1 MCGSNDWGREKL
13 FQGTP
18 LARAIRREGARL
30 YQK

>member
-1 MCGSNDWGREKL
+1 MCGSNDWGREEL

-18 LARAIRREGARL
+18 LARAIRREGGRL